1 MKIGDETHKLLLEFL
16 ADPLSKESLTKP
28 FDPFSSAFADRK
40 SQFDKRTSAI
50 NVTPNG
56 GTGSYD
62 IKVVKDDSLWLA
74 KEAKIDEVSALRLVV
89 LEHQARSKEQL
100 LSTSDDGSHNGDE
113 VGLAKSSFFKEV
125 TSPAQNDA
133 STASDVRRKILLQLY
148 IKEKLSVL
156 RTTDALT
163 RHYGDSK
170 RLKANDKSRLFEI
183 ARATCVASFS
193 TELDSQDETGCL
205 STFISAIK
213 SRFEQ
218 LEHGLTWSISDELKE
233 SIESHWQRGQIDEII
248 VILQLLVYTAQKVT
262 PTSEATVA
270 YFTLLSER
278 KFLYFEGVSN
288 VEMLLDMTN
297 RVIDNRFCRKIGVDP
312 YLG

>member
-1 MKIGDETHKLLLEFL
+1 MKLGDETHKLLLEFL
-16 ADPLSKESLTKP
+16 ADPLSKESLTTP

-100 LSTSDDGSHNGDE
+100 LSTSDDGSHNDDE

-148 IKEKLSVL
+148 IKEKAERSTNNRRTHPAL
-156 RTTDALT
+156 R
-163 RHYGDSK
+163 R
-170 RLKANDKSRLFEI
+170 
-183 ARATCVASFS
+183 
-193 TELDSQDETGCL
+193 Q
-205 STFISAIK
+205 
-213 SRFEQ
+213 Q
-218 LEHGLTWSISDELKE
+218 
-233 SIESHWQRGQIDEII
+233 
-248 VILQLLVYTAQKVT
+248 
-262 PTSEATVA
+262 TSE
-270 YFTLLSER
+270 S
-278 KFLYFEGVSN
+278 K
-288 VEMLLDMTN
+288 
-297 RVIDNRFCRKIGVDP
+297 
-312 YLG
+312 